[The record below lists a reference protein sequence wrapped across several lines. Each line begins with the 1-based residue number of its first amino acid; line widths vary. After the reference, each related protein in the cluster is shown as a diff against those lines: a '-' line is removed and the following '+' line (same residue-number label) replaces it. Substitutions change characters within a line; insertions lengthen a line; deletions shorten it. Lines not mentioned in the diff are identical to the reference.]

1 MKKLILALCVVV
13 LLASCATVPI
23 QNPVCPQE
31 GSWIC
36 QKSAELGV
44 QPEQVYGWIYDAAAI
59 AAITDIV
66 KIQDLCEFEQNIAD
80 WYVQMYPVS
89 YESFIN
95 KMLFLAYNYDT
106 QKMALILNILNRNFV
121 DYKSPELI
129 SEPDDIILRK
139 GHVQFRR
146 DMLCADDL

>member
-1 MKKLILALCVVV
+1 MKTLLALCVVV

-44 QPEQVYGWIYDAAAI
+44 QPEQVYGWIYDAAAV

-66 KIQDLCEFEQNIAD
+66 TIKDLCDFEQEISD
-80 WYVQMYPVS
+80 WYVMFYPMS
-89 YESFIN
+89 
-95 KMLFLAYNYDT
+95 YDT
-106 QKMALILNILNRNFV
+106 LIFRMVSLAASLDPQKMMLITNILNRNLLA
-121 DYKSPELI
+121 YESPELI
-129 SEPDDIILRK
+129 SPADDAILRK
-139 GHVQFRR
+139 GHVAFQR
-146 DMLCADDL
+146 DMLCY

>member
-66 KIQDLCEFEQNIAD
+66 KIQDLCEFEQKIAD
-80 WYVQMYPVS
+80 WYVEFYPVVS
-89 YESFIN
+89 YYTLIN
-95 KMLFLAYNYDT
+95 KMIDLTAPLPAE
-106 QKMALILNILNRNFV
+106 KMMLIINILNRNLLE
-121 DYKSPELI
+121 YESPELI
-129 SEPDDIILRK
+129 SPADDAILRK
-139 GHVQFRR
+139 GHVAFRR
-146 DMLCADDL
+146 DMLCY